1 MVDEALILRKL
12 ADLSTYVQQI
22 SEFRSLSVDKYK
34 SDWKTQRIVDR
45 TLHMMIE
52 MCIDITGHLISD
64 RKLRV
69 PESYADAFRILKENG
84 IVSDDLIEPLVKMSK
99 FRNIIVHQYEKV
111 DPEIVISILQRNI
124 DDLKKFS
131 DEIVTYMKSL
141 DADMTLD

>member
-1 MVDEALILRKL
+1 LVDEALILRKL

-69 PESYADAFRILKENG
+69 PESYADAFRILNENG

>member
-69 PESYADAFRILKENG
+69 PESYADAFRILNENG